1 MLVLTLVALG
11 LRLYWLDKG
20 LPYMHGDEGE
30 MGQLARLALFG
41 PGPGRGELPLPFFR
55 TGFLDHPTL
64 FHYIQGWFLL
74 WFGNTEYSLK
84 LLSAVAGAL
93 CAPVLYAAGR
103 VGWGWMAGLAAGW
116 LVAVSHLHIHFSR
129 LALNNIESVLF
140 AAGFVLL
147 ALLAYA
153 AGKLPPSAGKGG
165 SLPALMHP
173 GGVDPPGSEDQE
185 HPPPAVPSRN
195 AAPPAQRVGRLSLFV
210 AMGLIMG
217 LSQYFYYGSR
227 LIPVVALPVLVLLW
241 ANRRMRLVH
250 WLGVGMAIFVSY
262 WPLFAFYLDELGVI
276 SQPCRRRQHLA
287 PGRHDSCPWP
297 RGGVARRISQPCCST
312 RRKMSWAFSC
322 GTATVRPSM
331 PPRCLRLTR

>member
-1 MLVLTLVALG
+1 MPTTPGSAWGARLLPPYVGRVYDWLAVLVLTPVALG
-11 LRLYWLDKG
+11 LRIYRLDKG

-30 MGQLARLALFG
+30 MGQLARLAVYG
-41 PGPGRGELPLPFFR
+41 PAPGRGDLPLPFFR

-116 LVAVSHLHIHFSR
+116 LIAVSHLHIQFSR

-153 AGKLPPSAGKGG
+153 AGELPCSRKE
-165 SLPALMHP
+165 SLSVSRPA
-173 GGVDPPGSEDQE
+173 
-185 HPPPAVPSRN
+185 
-195 AAPPAQRVGRLSLFV
+195 
-210 AMGLIMG
+210 
-217 LSQYFYYGSR
+217 
-227 LIPVVALPVLVLLW
+227 
-241 ANRRMRLVH
+241 
-250 WLGVGMAIFVSY
+250 
-262 WPLFAFYLDELGVI
+262 
-276 SQPCRRRQHLA
+276 CR
-287 PGRHDSCPWP
+287 
-297 RGGVARRISQPCCST
+297 
-312 RRKMSWAFSC
+312 
-322 GTATVRPSM
+322 
-331 PPRCLRLTR
+331 